1 MIKTEQN
8 KRNPLRILEQSTQGE
23 VGKGNIGVIAARKGV
38 GKTACLVHIATEELF
53 EGKHVIHV
61 SFSADTKHIIAWY
74 EDIFEEIAKKFNIES
89 SKDIHDE
96 IIKNRIIMNFN
107 QDGTKILQI
116 ANSIKSMI
124 KDGHFTANTIVID
137 GYDFNKCTMNDIKTI
152 RSLADEL
159 GLEIWFSASI
169 KDDNSELDKNGVPL
183 LLKEFINE
191 ITILIYM
198 KPENDYIRLQ
208 LIKDHEILPVSNL
221 HLKLDPKSL
230 LVVETE

>member
-1 MIKTEQN
+1 MIRTEQN
-8 KRNPLRILEQSTQGE
+8 KRNPLRILEQSIQGE
-23 VGKGNIGVIAARKGV
+23 VGKGNIGIIAARKGV
-38 GKTACLVHIATEELF
+38 GKTACLVHIATDELF
-53 EGKHVIHV
+53 DNKHVIHV

-89 SKDIHDE
+89 AKDIHDE

-107 QDGTKILQI
+107 QDGAKIIQI
-116 ANSIKSMI
+116 TNSIKSLI
-124 KDGHFTANTIVID
+124 KDGHFSANTIVID
-137 GYDFNKCTMNDIKTI
+137 GFDFTKCTINDLQII

-221 HLKLDPKSL
+221 QLKLDPKSL
-230 LVVETE
+230 LIVETE